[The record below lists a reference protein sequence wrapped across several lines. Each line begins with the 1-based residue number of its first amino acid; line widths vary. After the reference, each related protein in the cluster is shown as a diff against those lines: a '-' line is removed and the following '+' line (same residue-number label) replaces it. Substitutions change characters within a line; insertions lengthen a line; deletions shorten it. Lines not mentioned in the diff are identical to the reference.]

1 MTLQLSPATKA
12 VREAWNDHKT
22 TDVVEVALAAS
33 YMAALR
39 ADADSQIE
47 ALSKHV
53 ATSAIHE
60 QALWVG
66 EDAHAEDMEE
76 AACIERERDYY
87 AAAWRELA
95 YLVDS
100 AWEGRV
106 PNMVERLRD
115 RVMAHRRVAA
125 RNGWHE
131 LGVNRGEPAAEMRAE
146 RLDDAQQ
153 AQQNAEERL
162 AKALSTIAVLRPA
175 ATAWD
180 KMLAHLNETP
190 AGSQWMVNP
199 PIVASIISS
208 FRRTVQAEQVEQ
220 LADETVQEIEE
231 ARHEHAQRSHEKT
244 EEARRIIREHLDAEH
259 ANDAPPWA

>member
-1 MTLQLSPATKA
+1 MTLQLSPATEAVKA
-12 VREAWNDHKT
+12 LWQEYNVADEY
-22 TDVVEVALAAS
+22 EVALAEC
-33 YMAALR
+33 YIAALR

-53 ATSAIHE
+53 ATSDIHV
-60 QALWVG
+60 QALFAC
-66 EDAHAEDMEE
+66 EDSHAEDMEE
-76 AACIERERDYY
+76 AASIERERDYY

-95 YLVDS
+95 HI
-100 AWEGRV
+100 
-106 PNMVERLRD
+106 VERMWAENLPMPATFADLRD
-115 RVMAHRRVAA
+115 RVKAHRRVAD
-125 RNGWHE
+125 RTGWHE
-131 LGVNRGEPAAEMRAE
+131 LGEPA
-146 RLDDAQQ
+146 Q
-153 AQQNAEERL
+153 AQQNAEEQL

-199 PIVASIISS
+199 PIVASIIAS
-208 FRRTVQAEQVEQ
+208 FQRAVQAEQVEQ

-259 ANDAPPWA
+259 ANDAPPSA